1 MASEA
6 IVTKK
11 LLIAVAALALIGAA
25 CGDSKDDN
33 NGAASS
39 NGPNTVIVNVD
50 AKSDAAANGFSTAFT
65 QYFPAAVTVHPGD
78 SVKFV
83 ENWTGEPH
91 TVSFGTLVTAGLA
104 AADPLPPGAP
114 QPAELLKVP
123 DIFPPGQ
130 GDAVQTSGQPCFL
143 ATGDLPLNGAACAK
157 VTPEP
162 AFTGTETYFNSG
174 FLPEGTSWTLKLAS
188 DIAPGTYRY
197 MCAIHRNGMQ
207 GKVTVVAKTA
217 KAQTAA
223 QVASAGASESS
234 TAIAKMKAVYAG
246 FSKLTADTAAAGGGA
261 PDVPAGIIAE
271 FGPKTLTVKAN
282 STVTWDVGGP
292 HTISFN
298 APESAVGAMTKA
310 PDGTVHL
317 NSAAL
322 APSGGGTGGSPAP
335 PTAPTVLNGGKFDG
349 TGFYSS
355 GSLLGFGP
363 PGILKYKL
371 TFTKAGTYQYRCLFH
386 PDMQGTVNVTA

>member
-1 MASEA
+1 
-6 IVTKK
+6 
-11 LLIAVAALALIGAA
+11 LLIAVAAHALIASA
-25 CGDSKDDN
+25 CGSDKKDNDS
-33 NGAASS
+33 GASS
-39 NGPNTVIVNVD
+39 NGPNTVTVNVD
-50 AKSDAAANGFSTAFT
+50 AKSDTSANGFASAFT
-65 QYFPAAVTVHPGD
+65 QYFPADVTLHPGD

-83 ENWTGEPH
+83 EQWTGEPH

-104 AADPLPPGAP
+104 AADALPPGSP

-123 DIFPPGQ
+123 DVFPPAQ

-143 ATGDLPLNGAACAK
+143 ATGDLPANGAACAK

-174 FLPEGTSWTLKLAS
+174 FLPEGATWTMKLA
-188 DIAPGTYRY
+188 DTIAPGTYRY
-197 MCAIHRNGMQ
+197 MCAIHRNAMQ

-217 KAQTAA
+217 TAQTAA
-223 QVASAGASESS
+223 QVASKGASETSA
-234 TAIAKMKAVYAG
+234 AIAKMKTLFNG
-246 FSKLTADTAAAGGGA
+246 FSKLTADTAAAGGVS
-261 PDVPAGIIAE
+261 PDVPAGVIAE
-271 FGPKTLTVKAN
+271 FGPKTLTIKTN
-282 STVTWDVGGP
+282 STVTWDVAGP

-310 PDGTVHL
+310 PDGSVHL
-317 NSAAL
+317 NPPAL
-322 APSGGGTGGSPAP
+322 GPAGGGTGGALAP
-335 PTAPTVLNGGKFDG
+335 PAKPTVLDGGKWDG

-355 GSLLGFGP
+355 GTLLGFGP